1 MYIFCNICS
10 AVKGK
15 TPQVGDR
22 VLVEATYNPNMPFK
36 WNAQRIQTLPNQVC
50 VVPQCHWQWL
60 LWLELAPDSLCLL
73 SEPEPGTAAAEDATS
88 RPAAHCPADLRG
100 PGTATATV
108 PAAGTDLSS
117 FHHTSAPDTA
127 SATAAAATAERCS
140 FGARLFG
147 GSLCCLLG
155 GGCFLVSQKVEVI
168 AEKIWRGLRLNIF
181 LQSTLPAVAQKSPG

>member
-1 MYIFCNICS
+1 M
-10 AVKGK
+10 
-15 TPQVGDR
+15 GDR

-50 VVPQCHWQWL
+50 VVPQCHWPWF

-73 SEPEPGTAAAEDATS
+73 SEPEPGAAAAEDAAG
-88 RPAAHCPADLRG
+88 RPAAHRPADLRS

-140 FGARLFG
+140 FSARLFG
-147 GSLCCLLG
+147 GSLRCLPG

-168 AEKIWRGLRLNIF
+168 AEKIWRGLRLSMSSCSYV
-181 LQSTLPAVAQKSPG
+181 QRTLPALAQKSPG

>member
-1 MYIFCNICS
+1 M
-10 AVKGK
+10 
-15 TPQVGDR
+15 GDR

-60 LWLELAPDSLCLL
+60 LWLELAPDSLCVCLL
-73 SEPEPGTAAAEDATS
+73 SEPEPGAAAAEDAAG
-88 RPAAHCPADLRG
+88 RPAAHRPADLRG

-117 FHHTSAPDTA
+117 LHHTSAPDTA

-140 FGARLFG
+140 FGACLFV
-147 GSLCCLLG
+147 GSLRCLPG
-155 GGCFLVSQKVEVI
+155 GGYFLVNQKGEVI
-168 AEKIWRGLRLNIF
+168 AEKIWRGLRLNMFSCIYMCKAHC
-181 LQSTLPAVAQKSPG
+181 LQ